1 MKALDIVPLDLT
13 DDEVAVALLSVQ
25 RASYAIEAELIGFP
39 ELPMLHE
46 TLDELMASDE
56 EFLGAYADGVL
67 VGAVSWKR
75 LDDGTVDIYRL
86 FVHPDAHRQG
96 IASTLLE
103 MLALLEPTHRTI
115 VSTGSVNAPALALYA
130 GLGFVVVGVREVGP
144 GIGLTD
150 LERRAIP

>member
-1 MKALDIVPLDLT
+1 MDALDIVPLDLS
-13 DDEVAVALLSVQ
+13 DRDLAAALLAVQ
-25 RASYAIEAELIGFP
+25 RAAYAVEAELIGFP
-39 ELPMLHE
+39 DLPMLHE

-56 EFLGAYADGVL
+56 EFLGAYEDDVL
-67 VGAVSWKR
+67 VGAVSWIR

-86 FVHPDAHRQG
+86 IVHPDAHRRG
-96 IASTLLE
+96 IGSSLLE
-103 MLALLEPTHRTI
+103 VLAVIEPTHRTI